1 MSAGF
6 QCKQFYIAHQHCAMK
21 VGTDALLLG
30 AWVQLPAHGAI
41 LDIGAGSGI
50 ISIMLAQR
58 SQGSLVID
66 AVELDSAAANQAEDN
81 IRLSPWPK
89 AVRLIKGDILTYQT
103 AQRYALIVS
112 NPPFFQDALASQ
124 ESKRHQAR
132 HTDSLPFHALLETAA
147 SLLTA
152 EGVFSLIL
160 PAVSQAAF
168 SKAALASGWTCQR
181 LCAVQSKAEKPV
193 SRYLQS
199 WSLAN
204 VNNQAE
210 MALQQADSVLIHDAN
225 GHYSEQY
232 RTLLKDFYLKF

>member
-30 AWVQLPAHGAI
+30 AWAQLPAHGAI

-50 ISIMLAQR
+50 ISLMLAQR
-58 SQGSLVID
+58 SQGTLAIN
-66 AVELDSAAANQAEDN
+66 AVELDNAAATQATDN
-81 IRLSPWPK
+81 VRHSPWPT
-89 AVRLIKGDILTYQT
+89 AIRVIKDDILTYQT
-103 AQRYALIVS
+103 PQRYALIVS

-124 ESKRHQAR
+124 EIKRHQAR
-132 HTDSLPFHALLETAA
+132 HTDSLPFRALLEKAA

-168 SKAALASGWTCQR
+168 SKAAIASGWSCQR

-210 MALQQADSVLIHDAN
+210 MALQQADSLLIHDAN

-232 RTLLKDFYLKF
+232 RTILKDFYLKF

>member
-30 AWVQLPAHGAI
+30 AWAQLPANGAI

-50 ISIMLAQR
+50 ISLMLAQR
-58 SQGSLVID
+58 SQGTLAIN
-66 AVELDSAAANQAEDN
+66 AVELDNAAATQATDN
-81 IRLSPWPK
+81 VRHSPWPK
-89 AVRLIKGDILTYQT
+89 AIRVIKDDILTYQT
-103 AQRYALIVS
+103 PQRYALIVS

-124 ESKRHQAR
+124 DSKRQQAR
-132 HTDSLPFHALLETAA
+132 HTDSLPFRALLEKAA

-168 SKAALASGWTCQR
+168 SKAAIASGWSCQR

-199 WSLAN
+199 WSLLAAH
-204 VNNQAE
+204 NQTSTE
-210 MALQQADSVLIHDAN
+210 LQQADSLLIHAAN